1 MSEPLL
7 SVKNMKKTFQANGGM
22 FSKKKFVHAVNDV
35 SFDIYPGETFSLVG
49 ESGCGKSTT
58 GKLIDHLITPDS
70 GEIWFEGKEISRLS
84 EKEMRPLR
92 SDIQMVFQDPYGS
105 LNPRMKVQD
114 LIGEPLLIHTNMSAG
129 ERLKKVHEL
138 LGTVGLS
145 PSHGERYPHEFS
157 GGQRQRIGI
166 ARALV
171 MEPQLLLC
179 DEPISALDVSI
190 RAQIINLLNELKV
203 KRNLSIMFIAHD
215 LSVVKYFCD
224 TIAVMYFGDMV
235 ELASSDELFKHPL
248 HPYTKSLLS
257 AIPRPDPLLERH
269 RNRIKYDPKT
279 MHDYSKE
286 KPTFQEIVPGHWV
299 LANSEEI
306 AKYKEEMKHDD
317 IVNAEKEAYEAKIE
331 EKMKAQLKQGK
342 TLEEAAAN
350 VAEVEIDSTEKEAV
364 SQSIKPSKAALFK
377 KLFK

>member
-166 ARALV
+166 ARALAMNPKFIV
-171 MEPQLLLC
+171 C
-179 DEPISALDVSI
+179 DEPVSALDVSI
-190 RAQIINLLNELKV
+190 QAQVLNLLMDLQEQKQLTY
-203 KRNLSIMFIAHD
+203 MFVTHD
-215 LSVVKYFCD
+215 LSVVRHISDNIC
-224 TIAVMYFGDMV
+224 VMYLGQLV
-235 ELASSDELFKHPL
+235 ETCSSKKLFEKPL
-248 HPYTKSLLS
+248 HPYTQALLS
-257 AIPRPDPLLERH
+257 AIPSTDVDRKMQRVQLKGELTSPINPKPGCRFAARCPYATAKCQEPQQLREIESGH
-269 RNRIKYDPKT
+269 FVQCCRI
-279 MHDYSKE
+279 
-286 KPTFQEIVPGHWV
+286 
-299 LANSEEI
+299 EEI
-306 AKYKEEMKHDD
+306 D
-317 IVNAEKEAYEAKIE
+317 
-331 EKMKAQLKQGK
+331 
-342 TLEEAAAN
+342 
-350 VAEVEIDSTEKEAV
+350 
-364 SQSIKPSKAALFK
+364 
-377 KLFK
+377 